1 MKFSV
6 LIPCFN
12 LAPWIRACL
21 DSVRAQ
27 TCGDWECVAVD
38 DGSTDGTSDIL
49 DGYAKGDPR
58 LRVIHQANAGVGA
71 ARNAAL
77 AAARGEWIL
86 FLDGDDVL
94 SPVALARIGEAIAA
108 HPGVQ
113 AARFGYDR
121 FEDCWAAG
129 GAARTP
135 RPTLIDVSRLVSM
148 KALRSYLWQFAFR
161 REAVGD
167 LRFTHYRR
175 GEDRLFV
182 VETLLKR
189 LDGYVELGE
198 SLYGYRRRSGS
209 AMSAAADRQTLLD
222 ELDHRLDVVRMVL
235 AAEKRIDFT
244 DPAWYD
250 WIEDFYLNHRRL
262 LRPVRN
268 EWLERLAE
276 LDHLPGLTRRGR
288 RLVRRQKS
296 YRKYKADSFVSYC
309 RVRLGRLLARLAVH
323 RLILPKL
330 RARKYGHIIPIGAT
344 CEVAFRFYYT
354 WGFLDSSLLSW
365 TETGGLARL
374 RETLANLPGLLTGEA
389 EFENRRLMWRC
400 IRTGVNFHG
409 MLKRTDGKMPSEAAK
424 TADLAALR
432 GRVECLKGKLLRYL
446 RDDEETVLVRRLGLE
461 DVTPDLGARLD
472 ELERTIAGLG
482 ARNWKLLVVCEE
494 KDLAKMPAGP
504 NRIFRSV
511 RRFNPP
517 DLVTDPDCGDT
528 IGWKAIFTEFA
539 PAKILPKKHTFKFE

>member
-1 MKFSV
+1 MKFSI
-6 LIPCFN
+6 LIPCFD
-12 LAPWIRACL
+12 LAPWIRVCL

-38 DGSTDGTSDIL
+38 DGSSDGTAAIL
-49 DGYAKGDPR
+49 DEYAAKDGR
-58 LRVIHQANAGVGA
+58 FRVLHQRTSGVGA

-77 AAARGEWIL
+77 AVARGEWIL

-94 SPVALARIGEAIAA
+94 APTALAQVGEAVSA

-113 AARFGYDR
+113 AVRFGYER
-121 FEDCWAAG
+121 FEDAWAESTSAV
-129 GAARTP
+129 AS
-135 RPTLIDVSRLVSM
+135 RPSIVDILQYVPMS
-148 KALRSYLWQFAFR
+148 ALRSYLWQFAFR

-182 VETLLKR
+182 VEALLKR
-189 LDGYVELGE
+189 LNGYVELGE
-198 SLYGYRRRSGS
+198 SLYGYRRRPGS
-209 AMSAAADRQTLLD
+209 AMLAQADRQTLLD

-235 AAEKRIDFT
+235 ATEKRIDFS

-250 WIEDFYLNHRRL
+250 WIEDYFLNHRRL
-262 LRPVRN
+262 LRPVKG
-268 EWLERLAE
+268 EWLARLAE
-276 LDHLPGLTRRGR
+276 LGRLPGLTRRCR

-296 YRKYKADSFVSYC
+296 YRKFGAEDFPSYC
-309 RVRLGRLLARLAVH
+309 RIRLSCLLSRLAVH
-323 RLILPKL
+323 RLLLPML

-344 CEVAFRFYYT
+344 CEVAYRFYHT

-365 TETGGLARL
+365 AGTYTVEQLNAVL
-374 RETLANLPGLLTGEA
+374 RDLPSLLTGDVA
-389 EFENRRLMWRC
+389 FEDRRLLWRC
-400 IRTGVNFHG
+400 LNTQVDFHG
-409 MLKRTDGKMPSEAAK
+409 QLKRINGKMPSDEAKA
-424 TADLAALR
+424 ADLAALR
-432 GRVECLKGKLLRYL
+432 GRAEYLKGKLLRYL
-446 RDDEETVLVRRLGLE
+446 RDDEETLLVRRLGLD

-482 ARNWKLLVVCEE
+482 ARNWKLLVICEA

-504 NRIFRSV
+504 NRVFRSV

-517 DLVTDPDCGDT
+517 DLVTEPDCGDT

-539 PAKILPKKHTFKFE
+539 PARILPKKHDFKFE